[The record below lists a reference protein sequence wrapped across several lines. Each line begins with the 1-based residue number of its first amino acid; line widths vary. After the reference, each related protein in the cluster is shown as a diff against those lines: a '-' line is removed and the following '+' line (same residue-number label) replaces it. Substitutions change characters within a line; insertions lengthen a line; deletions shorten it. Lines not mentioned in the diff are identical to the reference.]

1 MSISINELVA
11 EAESKEEYPDTKA
24 LRHSLE
30 IGLQRLKIVEL
41 ITQNS
46 KQIFQNLKI
55 VELIAE
61 NSKQTLSELLTP
73 EQVDYTTD
81 QVARCLRDCDI
92 ILRYITYAFI
102 VNDISELE
110 DRCLNGLKETY
121 IALDVPLN
129 RTIQTINLMKVL
141 TINLIDKT
149 NDHHLISSSLS
160 NELESYFDRVISSL
174 DNNINL
180 NQDLTLLKKIK
191 GLNPLYYDEMLEKVT
206 IPTSSAKKNELDI
219 WQRGNRM
226 IVFASGCSFVGG
238 MFGQLPG
245 ALIGA
250 IAGAIYG
257 SILKLETDS
266 PN

>member
-1 MSISINELVA
+1 MSISINTVVA
-11 EAESKEEYPDTKA
+11 EAESKEEYLDIDA
-24 LRHSLE
+24 LSHTWE

-41 ITQNS
+41 ITENS
-46 KQIFQNLKI
+46 KQIIK
-55 VELIAE
+55 
-61 NSKQTLSELLTP
+61 NSYSELLP
-73 EQVDYTTD
+73 SEQVHHTNK
-81 QVARCLRDCDI
+81 QVAGCLRDCEI
-92 ILRYITYAFI
+92 ILRYITYSFI
-102 VNDISELE
+102 LNDISILE

-129 RTIQTINLMKVL
+129 LTIQTVHLMKVL
-141 TINLIDKT
+141 TINLIVKT
-149 NDHHLISSSLS
+149 NDHDLISSNLS
-160 NELESYFDRVISSL
+160 NELEAYFDRVIYSL
-174 DNNINL
+174 DSNVKDSNMKL
-180 NQDLTLLKKIK
+180 NQDLSLLTKIK
-191 GLNPLYYDEMLEKVT
+191 ELNPPYLNHPYYDEMLEEVT
-206 IPTSSAKKNELDI
+206 ILTSSSKKNELDI

-226 IVFASGCSFVGG
+226 IVFSSGCSFLGG